1 MDGLKY
7 KRVIIAGKG
16 GSGKDY
22 LRKML
27 VERGFRYCVS
37 HTTRPPRE
45 GEINGKD
52 YYFISI
58 DSANHHYIPNDLF
71 YEYVIFNG
79 WVYGTSK
86 EEFNRS
92 DLFIMTP
99 SGIEKIKPEDR
110 KESFII
116 FIDIEEPILRERLSG
131 RNDADKAER
140 RIEADREDFKNFSD
154 FDCII
159 KNPNFTIE
167 EVMEKIGLEND

>member
-1 MDGLKY
+1 MNGLDY
-7 KRVIIAGKG
+7 KRIIIVGKG

-27 VERGFRYCVS
+27 ENLGFKYCVS

-45 GEINGKD
+45 GEVDGVD
-52 YYFISI
+52 YHFIKNRI
-58 DSANHHYIPNDLF
+58 DLIKYKNFF

-79 WVYGTSK
+79 WLYGTSK
-86 EEFNRS
+86 EEFYKS

-99 SGIEKIKPEDR
+99 SGISKIKPEDR

-116 FIDIEEPILRERLSG
+116 FLDIAENVLRERLSK
-131 RNDADKAER
+131 RNDADNSER
-140 RIEADREDFKNFSD
+140 RIKSDQSDFKNFSD

-159 KNPNFTIE
+159 NNQNFTID
-167 EVMEKIGLEND
+167 EVIEKIGLKND